1 MKKIFK
7 SALALVCFAMLCSC
21 TGKKSERITEGDA
34 KTMDSLSYCLG
45 ANIGLG
51 LKQQFTMQFGE
62 INFNLESVTLGLT
75 EGITNTS
82 HQSHEDAV
90 DILREYFAQ
99 TIGERHMAYQQAV
112 AEDPEAKFNAFAD
125 ADECSNISYALGND
139 IGNNL
144 RSSKLYLQY
153 YWLGQGFTAAW
164 DGSLKM
170 ERKDIMDYLQHYFM
184 IVLPAEAEAR
194 SKEWIE
200 DKKSAWGTKCTES
213 GLVYKIIDEGDMS
226 KAAKNDED
234 VVKVHYVGKLQ
245 DGTVFDASRFEDRS
259 PVQQEK
265 FRKYQPDMFDEKG
278 NFVGE
283 DEPIKF
289 ALNGVIAGWTEGM
302 KLVGPGGK
310 IKLYI
315 PAELAYGKR
324 GAGNS
329 IGPNEALEFEV
340 ELLEVTPVVVETAP
354 ETAEDARQLSIEK

>member
-21 TGKKSERITEGDA
+21 TGKKSERITEGDT

-62 INFNLESVTLGLT
+62 LNFNLESVTLGLT

-90 DILREYFAQ
+90 DLLREYFAQ

-125 ADECSNISYALGND
+125 ADECSKISYALGND

-153 YWLGQGFTAAW
+153 YWLGQGISAAW

-170 ERKDIMDYLQHYFM
+170 ERKEIMDYLQHYFM
-184 IVLPAEAEAR
+184 VVLPAEAEAR

-200 DKKSAWGTKCTES
+200 EKKSEWGTKSTES

-245 DGTVFDASRFEDRS
+245 DGTVFDASRFENRS
-259 PVQQEK
+259 PEQQEMI
-265 FRKYQPDMFDEKG
+265 RQQQPMSFDENGK
-278 NFVGE
+278 FTA
-283 DEPIKF
+283 DEPIEF
-289 ALNGVIAGWTEGM
+289 PLNRVIAGWTEGM

-315 PAELAYGKR
+315 PAELAYGRR
-324 GAGNS
+324 GAGNN

-340 ELLEVTPVVVETAP
+340 ELLEVTPAVVEEP
-354 ETAEDARQLSIEK
+354 SIEESAVRPLPAKE

>member
-7 SALALVCFAMLCSC
+7 SALALACFAMLFSCS
-21 TGKKSERITEGDA
+21 GKKSERITEGDT

-62 INFNLESVTLGLT
+62 LNFNLESVTLGLT

-82 HQSHEDAV
+82 HQSHEDAI
-90 DILREYFAQ
+90 DLLREYFAQ
-99 TIGERHMAYQQAV
+99 TIGERQAAYQQAV

-125 ADECSNISYALGND
+125 ADECSKISYALGND

-153 YWLGQGFTAAW
+153 YWLGQGITAAW

-170 ERKDIMDYLQHYFM
+170 ERKEIMDYLQHYFM
-184 IVLPAEAEAR
+184 VVLPAEAEAR

-200 DKKSAWGTKCTES
+200 DKKSEWGTKSTES

-245 DGTVFDASRFEDRS
+245 DGTVFDASRFEYRS
-259 PVQQEK
+259 PEQQEMI
-265 FRKYQPDMFDEKG
+265 RQQQPALFDENGK
-278 NFVGE
+278 FTA
-283 DEPIKF
+283 DEPIEF
-289 ALNGVIAGWTEGM
+289 PLNRVIAGWTEGM

-315 PAELAYGKR
+315 PAELAYGRR
-324 GAGNS
+324 GAGNN

-340 ELLEVTPVVVETAP
+340 ELLEVTPAVVETAP